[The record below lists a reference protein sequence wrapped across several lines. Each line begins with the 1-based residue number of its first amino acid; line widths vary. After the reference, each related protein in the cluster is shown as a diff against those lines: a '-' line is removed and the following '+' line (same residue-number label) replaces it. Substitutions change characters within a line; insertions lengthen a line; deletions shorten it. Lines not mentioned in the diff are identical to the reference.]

1 MRGAYTGALAKELR
15 KANGKID
22 ISQMHTNAAKEVK
35 KRRAEQIPEL
45 RDTLTKRLI
54 LPGSAFFSEVSNS
67 TLYYI
72 NE

>member
-22 ISQMHTNAAKEVK
+22 ISLMHTNAAKEVK

-45 RDTLTKRLI
+45 RDTLTKRLT
-54 LPGSAFFSEVSNS
+54 LPGRKKQQS
-67 TLYYI
+67 
-72 NE
+72 